1 MDFRTVVLRGL
12 AVLGIYFFGRVLD
25 EVDAELKQR
34 AKKQRRPSRQKN
46 QSTELRLITQ
56 RQD

>member
-25 EVDAELKQR
+25 EVDAELER
-34 AKKQRRPSRQKN
+34 RRRPSRQKN